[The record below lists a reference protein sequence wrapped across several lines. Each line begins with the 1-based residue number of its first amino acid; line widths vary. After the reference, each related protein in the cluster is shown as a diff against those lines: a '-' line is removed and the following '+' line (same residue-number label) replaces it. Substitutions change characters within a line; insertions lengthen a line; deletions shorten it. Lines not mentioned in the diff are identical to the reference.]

1 MENVFVQINK
11 IFRDVFEKP
20 NLKIKITDS
29 PLDIDGW
36 ESLTH
41 VMLITAIEDH
51 FSIEFS
57 FRDLAGIRTV
67 GDLVNIVE
75 TKVNNP
81 AHNET

>member
-20 NLKIKITDS
+20 NLRIKITDS

-41 VMLITAIEDH
+41 VMLITAIEEH

-57 FRDLAGIRTV
+57 FRDLAAIKTV

-75 TKVNNP
+75 TKINNLQ
-81 AHNET
+81 A